1 MISTQQK
8 KLYKRDN
15 NPYALLKAIN
25 MNTKKTNRKYLPR
38 IRKKNYKSLPITIIF
53 YITIFFSIL
62 FHKSF
67 IT

>member
-25 MNTKKTNRKYLPR
+25 MNTKKQTENIYHAFE
-38 IRKKNYKSLPITIIF
+38 KKIINHF
-53 YITIFFSIL
+53 L
-62 FHKSF
+62 
-67 IT
+67 